1 MYSSLT
7 FVYILDLTILRWLTT
22 DSIISYTAVLL
33 TQIYSIYK
41 LCNKGTIHL
50 FIKIM
55 LSIMFLHSTLIL
67 YDEKLVS

>member
-50 FIKIM
+50 FIKIT